1 MSSKLY
7 SMINFNNKFYFSH
20 LLLLNLQSPET
31 MVTNFGGWHDVSSDE
46 FA

>member
-7 SMINFNNKFYFSH
+7 SMINFSNKFYFSY
-20 LLLLNLQSPET
+20 LLLLNLQSSET
-31 MVTNFGGWHDVSSDE
+31 MVTNFVGLHDVSSDG